1 MSNSELVTPEHLA
14 RKAVIYVRQ
23 STPSQVFSN
32 QESLSIQYALEKRA
46 IDLGWHAEDVEVVDA
61 DLGLTASSVQER
73 EGFKNL
79 VTEVTLGQVG
89 IILSSDVTRLSRNC
103 SDWYPLL
110 DVCGYKSTLIA
121 DQDSVYDPATVDG
134 RLILGL
140 KGTLSEMEL
149 HTIRGRMTAGLLN
162 KAERGELALR
172 LPMGLE
178 RDEHG
183 LVHKDPNLEVQGRI
197 WLVFE
202 TFLKLRTASK
212 VLRYFNA
219 NELLLPRRDRFG
231 EVVWKTP
238 SFAAITTILKNPAYA
253 GAFVY
258 GKASYTKL
266 HGPEGTV
273 TKTERL
279 PMEKWRI
286 VVKGK
291 YPAYVDWETFEK
303 IQQMLKDNR
312 AEYDRNK
319 TRGVPRDGKALLHG
333 IVYCGE
339 CGHKMVVQY
348 KGGTRYMCNY
358 LRQKYRV
365 SLCQNLRADPVDET
379 VVGAFFE
386 ALSPM
391 ELDLYSKAMSGK
403 KEADEQA
410 QNARHQQLERLR
422 YQAEVARRRFEKVD
436 PDNRLVADELE
447 RRWES
452 ALRELRRAEEAEDK
466 RHREIEATSEELSEE
481 LKAAFSA
488 IGQNLP
494 RIWEEGI
501 LSQQQK
507 KAMLRCLIEKVVVH
521 RLAADLL
528 QVRVVWKGEH
538 TTTFEVPTTVG
549 SFAALSGSEEME
561 KLTIELF
568 GDGFSDEEI
577 ARKLTDLDH
586 RSPRS
591 DHVIPSTVRTI
602 RYRHG
607 LLRRLTQSHPRNI
620 PGQLTI
626 PQVARELEVGSQW
639 VYDRVHNDTI
649 QIAKDGATGL
659 YLFPDEPATIER
671 LRELK
676 EGKVRELRFWKGHQ
690 YA

>member
-1 MSNSELVTPEHLA
+1 
-14 RKAVIYVRQ
+14 
-23 STPSQVFSN
+23 
-32 QESLSIQYALEKRA
+32 
-46 IDLGWHAEDVEVVDA
+46 
-61 DLGLTASSVQER
+61 
-73 EGFKNL
+73 
-79 VTEVTLGQVG
+79 
-89 IILSSDVTRLSRNC
+89 
-103 SDWYPLL
+103 
-110 DVCGYKSTLIA
+110 
-121 DQDSVYDPATVDG
+121 
-134 RLILGL
+134 
-140 KGTLSEMEL
+140 
-149 HTIRGRMTAGLLN
+149 
-162 KAERGELALR
+162 
-172 LPMGLE
+172 
-178 RDEHG
+178 
-183 LVHKDPNLEVQGRI
+183 
-197 WLVFE
+197 
-202 TFLKLRTASK
+202 
-212 VLRYFNA
+212 
-219 NELLLPRRDRFG
+219 
-231 EVVWKTP
+231 
-238 SFAAITTILKNPAYA
+238 
-253 GAFVY
+253 
-258 GKASYTKL
+258 
-266 HGPEGTV
+266 
-273 TKTERL
+273 
-279 PMEKWRI
+279 
-286 VVKGK
+286 
-291 YPAYVDWETFEK
+291 
-303 IQQMLKDNR
+303 
-312 AEYDRNK
+312 
-319 TRGVPRDGKALLHG
+319 
-333 IVYCGE
+333 
-339 CGHKMVVQY
+339 MVVQY